1 MPHTTS
7 STFGTTWAVVAKIDF
22 DEAEAP
28 VMALL
33 MMFLIVGALVAV
45 AAAVI
50 GLLVARS
57 IAKPLSDM
65 TSAMGELA
73 NKVWST

>member
-1 MPHTTS
+1 
-7 STFGTTWAVVAKIDF
+7 
-22 DEAEAP
+22 
-28 VMALL
+28 MALL